1 MDKQKVSFLTFE
13 KFHGRPIGST
23 GSSQIRAKWVAEKWE
38 EAKIWTVGQKFD
50 ALILQKVYWEQMI
63 NDFKGAKILDLC
75 DPDWLNGDVAIVDI
89 AHKVDHITTS
99 TEDLAKYLRQMIK
112 TPITVVPD
120 RLNMDYFTEQ
130 REHTERAKNVVWFGY
145 YHNAQQVLNAPLLQS
160 LKVRGLGLT
169 VVSNADFE
177 PQNDLGVE
185 ITNINWTPENA
196 YMNIKSGD
204 FAINPPSMSRG
215 FRFKSNNKTLI
226 AWALGLPVANTADE
240 LDRFIDPVERNKE
253 VAKRM
258 IEIKKDYTVELSV
271 NQYKNI
277 LCGIQKQKKK

>member
-1 MDKQKVSFLTFE
+1 MITSFLTFE
-13 KFHGRPIGST
+13 RYHGRAKGTI
-23 GSSQIRAKWVAEKWE
+23 GSSQIRARWLVEKWD
-38 EAKIWTVGQKFD
+38 EAKLWSVGQHFD

-75 DPDWLNGDVAIVDI
+75 DPDWLSGDVPIVDI

-99 TEDLAKYLRQMIK
+99 TQGLADYLKQMTD

-130 REHTERAKNVVWFGY
+130 REHTERARNVVWFGY
-145 YHNAQQVLNAPLLQS
+145 YHNAKQVLNAPLLQS

-169 VVSNADFE
+169 VVSNGE
-177 PQNDLGVE
+177 YLPSNDMGVE

-196 YMNIKSGD
+196 YMDIKSGD
-204 FAINPPSMSRG
+204 FAINPPSMNRG

-226 AWALGLPVANTADE
+226 SWALGLPVANTADDMDKYME
-240 LDRFIDPVERNKE
+240 AKERTKAVEE
-253 VAKRM
+253 TM
-258 IEIKKDYTVELSV
+258 IEIKKEWIVEKSIR
-271 NQYKNI
+271 QYQDIINKI
-277 LCGIQKQKKK
+277 KK